1 MADPGGDKT
10 NASAGRAR
18 SGSGD
23 LAIASVP
30 FIFVILW
37 SSGYIVAKITL
48 DYAQPF
54 TMLLLRFMMVSAI
67 FATIAVA
74 TRAPWPR
81 RRAEYFN
88 LALVGVLLQTVYLG
102 GIYAGLQLGI
112 SAGVSSLVMA
122 LQPIITAAVVG
133 PLFGER
139 VRPLQWLGL
148 VFGFAGVALVLADKV
163 ELDFDGWAGIG
174 FCFAALAGIT
184 IATLYQKRFGT
195 GSDLRTG
202 QAVQYLAAAIA
213 TAPIAFSVGIG
224 EIDWSLPFLL
234 ALAWIL
240 FPLSVGTYTLYLW
253 LIRRNAATRVT
264 SYLYL
269 VPPVTALAAWPI
281 FGETMGPVA
290 LAGMVVA
297 VAGVALVVKK

>member
-1 MADPGGDKT
+1 MNDPGGDKT
-10 NASAGRAR
+10 NASAGRTWA
-18 SGSGD
+18 GSVD

-30 FIFVILW
+30 FVFVILW
-37 SSGYIVAKITL
+37 SSGYIVAKFTL
-48 DYAQPF
+48 EYAQPF
-54 TMLLLRFMMVSAI
+54 TILLLRFLLVSAI
-67 FATIAVA
+67 FAAIAIA

-88 LALVGVLLQTVYLG
+88 IALVGVLLQTVYMG
-102 GIYAGLQLGI
+102 GIYGALNLGI
-112 SAGVSSLVMA
+112 SAGVGSLVMA

-139 VRPLQWLGL
+139 VRLLQWLGL
-148 VFGFAGVALVLADKV
+148 ILGFAGVAFVLADKV
-163 ELDFDGWAGIG
+163 EFDFDGWAGIG

-184 IATLYQKRFGT
+184 VATLYQKRFGT

-213 TAPIAFSVGIG
+213 TAPIAFGIGIG
-224 EIDWSLPFLL
+224 EIDWSVPFLL
-234 ALAWIL
+234 GLAWIL

-269 VPPVTALAAWPI
+269 VPPVTALAAWPM
-281 FGETMGPVA
+281 FGETMGPMA
-290 LAGMVVA
+290 LAGMVLA
-297 VAGVALVVKK
+297 VAGVALVVRK

>member
-1 MADPGGDKT
+1 MTDPGGDRI
-10 NASAGRAR
+10 NASAGRTWN
-18 SGSGD
+18 GSGD
-23 LAIASVP
+23 LAVASVP

-54 TMLLLRFMMVSAI
+54 TMLLLRFLMVSAI
-67 FATIAVA
+67 FAAIAVA

-224 EIDWSLPFLL
+224 EVDWSLPFLL

>member
-1 MADPGGDKT
+1 MTDPGGDRI
-10 NASAGRAR
+10 NASAGRTWN
-18 SGSGD
+18 GSGD
-23 LAIASVP
+23 LAVASVP

-54 TMLLLRFMMVSAI
+54 TMLLLRFLMVSAI
-67 FATIAVA
+67 FAAIAVA